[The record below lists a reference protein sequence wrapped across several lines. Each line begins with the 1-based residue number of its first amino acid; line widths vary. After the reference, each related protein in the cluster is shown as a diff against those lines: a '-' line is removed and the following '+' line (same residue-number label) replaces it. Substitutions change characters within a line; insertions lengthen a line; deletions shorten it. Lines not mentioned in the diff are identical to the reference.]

1 MSMSGITKYELFAT
15 EGPYDPRPMTLD
27 VAIDVMAATLPEHGS
42 FRQALRTA
50 ADKLRALPAKLAES
64 EERRVTA
71 RRESDAALA
80 RLHDVTAQ
88 RDAAIR
94 ALRRYQRDGNL
105 PANCPECGGESLCDG
120 CEDGCALHA
129 ADLAV
134 PR

>member
-1 MSMSGITKYELFAT
+1 MSGVTKEL
-15 EGPYDPRPMTLD
+15 D
-27 VAIDVMAATLPEHGS
+27 AIAELLVEVK
-42 FRQALRTA
+42 R
-50 ADKLRALPAKLAES
+50 LRAKLSES

-71 RRESDAALA
+71 RRDGDASLE
-80 RLHDVTAQ
+80 RLHAITAQ

-94 ALRRYQRDGNL
+94 ALRRLQRDGNL
-105 PANCPECGGESLCDG
+105 PATCPECGGESLCDG